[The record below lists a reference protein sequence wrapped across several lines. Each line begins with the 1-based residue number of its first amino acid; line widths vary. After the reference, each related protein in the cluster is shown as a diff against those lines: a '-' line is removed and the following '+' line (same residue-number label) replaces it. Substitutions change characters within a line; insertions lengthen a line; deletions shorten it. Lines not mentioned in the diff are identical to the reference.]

1 MNIFFLRN
9 VYWYRPFLWVQWSP
23 KMNHLTYLPVP
34 LAGHCQPFI
43 PSMSCWFNTHCH
55 GFLFHLFGIPFSLFA
70 LSGGNASGP
79 YISIIILSLQ
89 FIPIS
94 LRMTLH
100 SYTLHYITLNTIHY
114 IALDVFTLGVHV
126 LNTSLYITIH
136 SFRYITLDHGI
147 CISKCSKSL
156 CHEPPMLHIWH
167 VAKTTKLCS

>member
-1 MNIFFLRN
+1 MCIGLGHSCESSG
-9 VYWYRPFLWVQWSP
+9 LP
-23 KMNHLTYLPVP
+23 KLNHLTYLPVP

-70 LSGGNASGP
+70 LSGGNTSGP
-79 YISIIILSLQ
+79 YINIIIVSLQ
-89 FIPIS
+89 FIPIVANYITF
-94 LRMTLH
+94 L
-100 SYTLHYITLNTIHY
+100 YITLHYITLHYIPLNTTHY

-156 CHEPPMLHIWH
+156 CHH
-167 VAKTTKLCS
+167 